1 VTEAAA
7 NHARA
12 NDAQATLADVA
23 WGETGLIP
31 VVAQDAASGDVLTV
45 AYANELALTRTL
57 ATGEAHY
64 WSRSRA
70 ELWRKGATS
79 GHVQRVRA
87 VLLDCDGDA
96 LVYRVDPAGPACHTG
111 ARTCFFRRL
120 TAPSAGAV
128 LPSAGIADADRPGI
142 ADADRP
148 GIGPTMG
155 LLQRVVDQ
163 RWADRPEGSYVAKLA
178 ERGVGYVA
186 QKVVEEAGETIVA
199 ALEQKDDEMLG
210 EAADLLFHLTV
221 LLRARGLD
229 LDQVAQ
235 VLEGRHRA
243 RS

>member
-1 VTEAAA
+1 MTDAAA
-7 NHARA
+7 
-12 NDAQATLADVA
+12 TVADVA
-23 WGETGLIP
+23 WGADGLVP
-31 VVAQDAASGDVLTV
+31 VVAQDATSGDVLTV
-45 AYANELALTRTL
+45 AYANELALARTL
-57 ATGEAHY
+57 ATGEAHF

-79 GHVQRVRA
+79 GNVQRVRE

-111 ARTCFFRRL
+111 ARTCFYRRL
-120 TAPSAGAV
+120 AAPSAGADV
-128 LPSAGIADADRPGI
+128 SAA
-142 ADADRP
+142 
-148 GIGPTMG
+148 GIGPVMG

-178 ERGVGYVA
+178 DRGVGYVA

-199 ALEQKDDEMLG
+199 ALERKDEEMIG

-229 LDQVAQ
+229 LDQVAT
-235 VLEGRHRA
+235 VLEGRHRG
-243 RS
+243 RG

>member
-1 VTEAAA
+1 MTEAAST
-7 NHARA
+7 
-12 NDAQATLADVA
+12 DAMATDATATLADVA
-23 WGETGLIP
+23 WGEAGLIP
-31 VVAQDAASGDVLTV
+31 VVAQDATSGDVLTV

-57 ATGEAHY
+57 ETGEAHY

-79 GHVQRVRA
+79 GNVQRVRA

-111 ARTCFFRRL
+111 ARTCFYRRL
-120 TAPSAGAV
+120 TAGDGPSPAA
-128 LPSAGIADADRPGI
+128 
-142 ADADRP
+142 P
-148 GIGPTMG
+148 GIGATMG

-163 RWADRPEGSYVAKLA
+163 RWAERPEGSYVAKLA
-178 ERGVGYVA
+178 DRGVGYVA

-199 ALEQKDDEMLG
+199 ALERKDDEMLG

>member
-7 NHARA
+7 T
-12 NDAQATLADVA
+12 DTKSTDVLATVTDVA

-31 VVAQDAASGDVLTV
+31 VVAQDATSGDVLTV

-79 GHVQRVRA
+79 GHVQRVRS

-120 TAPSAGAV
+120 SAPAAGAE
-128 LPSAGIADADRPGI
+128 LPTAGIADADRAGI
-142 ADADRP
+142 ADADRA
-148 GIGPTMG
+148 GIGSTMG

-199 ALEQKDDEMLG
+199 ALERKDDEMLG

-229 LDQVAQ
+229 LDQVAR

>member
-120 TAPSAGAV
+120 AAPEAGAE
-128 LPSAGIADADRPGI
+128 LPAAGIGS
-142 ADADRP
+142 
-148 GIGPTMG
+148 TMG

>member
-1 VTEAAA
+1 MT
-7 NHARA
+7 
-12 NDAQATLADVA
+12 DASASVADVA
-23 WGETGLIP
+23 WGASGLVP
-31 VVAQDAASGDVLTV
+31 VVAQDATSGDVLTV
-45 AYANELALTRTL
+45 AYANELALARTL
-57 ATGEAHY
+57 ETGEAHY

-79 GHVQRVRA
+79 GHVQRVRE
-87 VLLDCDGDA
+87 VRLDCDGDA

-111 ARTCFFRRL
+111 ERTCFYRRL
-120 TAPSAGAV
+120 VLEAVADQATASDGVAAHASDAV
-128 LPSAGIADADRPGI
+128 LA
-142 ADADRP
+142 
-148 GIGPTMG
+148 GIGPIMG

-163 RWADRPEGSYVAKLA
+163 RWAERPEGSYVAKLA

-199 ALEQKDDEMLG
+199 ALERKDDEMLG

-221 LLRARGLD
+221 LLRARDLD

>member
-12 NDAQATLADVA
+12 NDARATLADVA

-120 TAPSAGAV
+120 AAPEAGAE
-128 LPSAGIADADRPGI
+128 LPAAGIGS
-142 ADADRP
+142 
-148 GIGPTMG
+148 TMG